1 MTEYDVI
8 VDGSNLL
15 LYGSNKRDFKVNLKQ
30 LKSNLTYFRKRG
42 QRALICV
49 DTSTISKIEKGK
61 ISTTGSLED
70 FNEILKI
77 NDVFEIYSDHQMA
90 EFALKFECPIVTNDK
105 FRDWRSVKKTHKS
118 STVSKDQ
125 WEELYKQ
132 RIPHKQDKS
141 GHFTTVP
148 PIQNKIPALID
159 EDPTESMAKENL
171 LVKEQNESLRRKN
184 DLLRAQIA
192 TLKKIVNIG

>member
-15 LYGSNKRDFKVNLKQ
+15 LYGSNKRNFKVNLKQ

-61 ISTTGSLED
+61 INTTGSFEE
-70 FNEILKI
+70 FNEILQT

-90 EFALKFECPIVTNDK
+90 EFALKFACPVVTNDK
-105 FRDWRSVKKTHKS
+105 FRDWRSGKASHKN
-118 STVSKDQ
+118 STVSKEQ
-125 WEELYKQ
+125 WEELHKQ
-132 RIPHKQDKS
+132 SIPHRQDKS
-141 GHFTTVP
+141 GKFTTVP
-148 PIQNKIPALID
+148 PIQTKIPALID
-159 EDPTESMAKENL
+159 EDPTESMANENL
-171 LVKEQNESLRRKN
+171 LLKEQLESLRRKN
-184 DLLRAQIA
+184 ELHRAEIA
-192 TLKKIVNIG
+192 TYRKILNIG